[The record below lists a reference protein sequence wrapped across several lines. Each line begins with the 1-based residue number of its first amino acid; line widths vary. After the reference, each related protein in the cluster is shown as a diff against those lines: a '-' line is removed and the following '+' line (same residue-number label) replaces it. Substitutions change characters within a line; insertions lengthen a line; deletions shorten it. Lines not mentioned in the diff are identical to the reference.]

1 MNAQQMVTRRYWRGP
16 GPQTRAP
23 ASDYTGATRPPE
35 RDAEASTAPQIKWAG
50 AGPRGRRPSLPA
62 ERTPMP
68 AVAVGQ
74 ENNAGIEIYHG
85 DHGAGQPVVL
95 IHGYPVGPQ

>member
-1 MNAQQMVTRRYWRGP
+1 
-16 GPQTRAP
+16 
-23 ASDYTGATRPPE
+23 
-35 RDAEASTAPQIKWAG
+35 
-50 AGPRGRRPSLPA
+50 
-62 ERTPMP
+62 MP